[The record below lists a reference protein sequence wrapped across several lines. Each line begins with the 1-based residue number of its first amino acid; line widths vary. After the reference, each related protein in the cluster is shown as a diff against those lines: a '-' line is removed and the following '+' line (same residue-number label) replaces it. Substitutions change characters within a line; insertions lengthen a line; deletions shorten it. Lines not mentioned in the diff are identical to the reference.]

1 MHPYIVNKV
10 SSSSGATIS
19 QTAPSILG
27 QAISSSTAARE
38 QEILKSVIDY
48 GSGTAANIDGAT
60 VIGKTG
66 TAETDKQKS
75 DAWFVGTATAGGKS
89 VTIAVLVE
97 QGDSGGGV
105 AAPLAH
111 DILKTALERLGAL

>member
-1 MHPYIVNKV
+1 MTFRALSATVGSA
-10 SSSSGATIS
+10 SSSSRATS
-19 QTAPSILG
+19 
-27 QAISSSTAARE
+27 
-38 QEILKSVIDY
+38 
-48 GSGTAANIDGAT
+48 
-60 VIGKTG
+60 G